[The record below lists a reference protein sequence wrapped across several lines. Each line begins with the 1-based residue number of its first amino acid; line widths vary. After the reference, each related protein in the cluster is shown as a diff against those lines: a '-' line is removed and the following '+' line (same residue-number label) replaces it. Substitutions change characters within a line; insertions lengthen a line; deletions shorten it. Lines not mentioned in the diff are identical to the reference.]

1 VDGDALMPITE
12 KYTPAHP
19 YKMQTAAGDDSTAV
33 TVLATDD
40 GFEHFLTGD
49 QPPALR
55 AAHLL
60 AGLAVV
66 AGEQPSISRGI
77 AIANPVQWDA
87 DDAFVGAVLAG
98 LRANPLLHATTV
110 EGLLQAVPV
119 ATVDDEPDAAPVYR
133 QLAPYAPPRPPV
145 TSTQYARGVAS
156 RDAVARLVK
165 STSDPRVQNAD
176 RALATSVAAAW
187 TNPPGRSRA
196 RDLLTSIKGSV
207 DNYLKQ
213 VEVQPKS
220 TVTITSSKAEIPI
233 SFRNNS
239 DDDIAVHVQLQS
251 DRLLFPDGATRD
263 ITLPANHNTTVR
275 VAVETRGSGTTPVTM
290 NVTTHDGL
298 AIGGP
303 TTIEV
308 RSSFVSGVGIFLTV
322 AAIVFLVLWWGWD
335 IHRRRKKRAREQH
348 PTYRFAPPSGQP
360 A

>member
-1 VDGDALMPITE
+1 MTR
-12 KYTPAHP
+12 
-19 YKMQTAAGDDSTAV
+19 
-33 TVLATDD
+33 
-40 GFEHFLTGD
+40 
-49 QPPALR
+49 PPALR

-77 AIANPVQWDA
+77 AIANPAQWDA

-119 ATVDDEPDAAPVYR
+119 ATADDGAPVYR
-133 QLAPYAPPRPPV
+133 QLAAYAPPKPPV
-145 TSTQYARGVAS
+145 TTTEYADGVNS
-156 RDAVARLVK
+156 RAAVADLVK
-165 STSDPRVQNAD
+165 STGDSRVQNAD

-187 TNPPGRSRA
+187 ANPPGRIRA
-196 RDLLTSIKGSV
+196 RDLLTSIKGLV
-207 DNYLKQ
+207 DSYLKQ

-239 DDDIAVHVQLQS
+239 NDNIAVHVQLQS
-251 DRLLFPDGATRD
+251 DRLLFPEGAARD
-263 ITLPANHNTTVR
+263 ITLPAKHNTTVR

-290 NVTTHDGL
+290 TVTTPGGL
-298 AIGGP
+298 PIGVP

-322 AAIVFLVLWWGWD
+322 GAIVFLVLWWGWD
-335 IHRRRKKRAREQH
+335 IHRRRKKRSREQH